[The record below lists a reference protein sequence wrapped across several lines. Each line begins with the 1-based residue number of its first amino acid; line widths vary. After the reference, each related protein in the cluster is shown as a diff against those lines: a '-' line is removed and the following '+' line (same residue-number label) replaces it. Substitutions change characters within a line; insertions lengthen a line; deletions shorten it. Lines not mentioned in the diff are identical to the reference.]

1 LFLARS
7 WLFVPAQRE
16 HMVAK
21 AATYG
26 ADVAVLDLEEAV
38 PSAEKSQ
45 AREIAGRHIASLA
58 EHAAV
63 YVRVNDVRSGITRDD
78 LLATVRPGLTG
89 VMLPKADAPQDLRD
103 LDVLL
108 REAELAAGMRPGD
121 VGVAALI
128 ESARGLLRC
137 QKTAGATDRLA
148 ALAVGGYDYTADLGV
163 DRNREGTALAH
174 IRYTVTNVAVA
185 FGMIAI
191 DTPYA
196 DIPDE
201 EGLLAETRFAK
212 AVGMKGKLA
221 VHPSQVGVIN
231 EVYTPDEGEVAEA
244 QRIVETFE
252 SGVAEGLGAV
262 SLDGRMLDGPIVERA
277 RRTIA
282 LSEAIAARGR

>member
-1 LFLARS
+1 
-7 WLFVPAQRE
+7 
-16 HMVAK
+16 
-21 AATYG
+21 
-26 ADVAVLDLEEAV
+26 
-38 PSAEKSQ
+38 
-45 AREIAGRHIASLA
+45 
-58 EHAAV
+58 
-63 YVRVNDVRSGITRDD
+63 
-78 LLATVRPGLTG
+78 
-89 VMLPKADAPQDLRD
+89 
-103 LDVLL
+103 
-108 REAELAAGMRPGD
+108 
-121 VGVAALI
+121 
-128 ESARGLLRC
+128 
-137 QKTAGATDRLA
+137 
-148 ALAVGGYDYTADLGV
+148 
-163 DRNREGTALAH
+163 
-174 IRYTVTNVAVA
+174 VTNVAVA